1 MDLSRLSANSFP
13 SVVLFPSF
21 KMNAWPTKAD
31 RLNVRKKKTCS
42 TVDLLERFLVCD
54 ETSASHL
61 EYSVDMQR
69 YLLVA

>member
-1 MDLSRLSANSFP
+1 MDLSRLTSDSFP

-21 KMNAWPTKAD
+21 KMNAWPTKSD
-31 RLNVRKKKTCS
+31 RLNVRNKKIYS
-42 TVDLLERFLVCD
+42 TVDLLERFLVCH

-61 EYSVDMQR
+61 EYSVDMQH